1 MTLQTPMGPQEMT
14 LHLVRNANTCTCTGR
29 IESPMGSELI
39 RNGQIDGNT
48 LAWTMDV
55 KKPMPIKL
63 KFEAQVQGDTLTG
76 HAKLGVFGTAQMEG
90 RRL

>member
-1 MTLQTPMGPQEMT
+1 M
-14 LHLVRNANTCTCTGR
+14 LHLVRDANTCTGR

-39 RNGQIDGNT
+39 KNGQIDGNT
-48 LAWTMDV
+48 LTWTMDV

-63 KFEAQVQGDTLTG
+63 KFEAQVEGDSLTG
-76 HAKLGVFGTAQMEG
+76 HAKLGVFGTAQLEG